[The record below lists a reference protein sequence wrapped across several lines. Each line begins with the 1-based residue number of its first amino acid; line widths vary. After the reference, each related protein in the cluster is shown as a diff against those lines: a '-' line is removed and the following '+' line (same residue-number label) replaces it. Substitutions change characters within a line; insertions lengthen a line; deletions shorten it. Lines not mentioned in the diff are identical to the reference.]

1 MKACLK
7 DLCTTFRSDIAKA
20 HKSLTIWF
28 NALAGAALAALPF
41 AQEQLPQL
49 QDYLPGNFYHD
60 LMGAVVAGNILLRF
74 KTRSAL
80 ADKP

>member
-1 MKACLK
+1 MKAYLK
-7 DLCTTFRSDIAKA
+7 DLYAIFRADLARA
-20 HKSLTIWF
+20 HKSLTLWF
-28 NALAGAALAALPF
+28 NGIAGAAAMALPF

-49 QDYLPGNFYHD
+49 QDYLSANFYHY
-60 LMGAVVAGNILLRF
+60 LMGAVVAGNIVLRF